1 METSTPIQLRKC
13 IIIKINSPEYKAWLQ
28 NRNKKRLALRTRKK
42 AAKKK
47 SLAYLNDRNRELKG
61 SPDYNPKTKRFDFH
75 APLVFS
81 FIWNPE
87 ETNAFF
93 SKIINFITCREN
105 FGKSLFI
112 DVSKIDRLSSD
123 ALMYL
128 LAIVNNLNENFRN
141 KFSFSGNA
149 PDKPEV
155 KKLFAESGFYQFVKY
170 QGTDPII
177 QNKDNIQIV
186 SGENS
191 DTSVAKRMSDF
202 VSKKAGISRQACSFI
217 YIMMIEL
224 MSNTHKHAYADRRSI
239 LFPRWYCFSEY
250 DGKDTISFTF
260 MDTGDG
266 VPATVR
272 KNFAERID
280 FLKIKGDSK
289 YVTSALDG
297 DFRTST
303 ELSFRGK
310 GLPKIREFCAQSKI
324 QNMRIITN
332 YADVTVYESWYNAN
346 NLITPLRGTLFFW
359 QIDISKL
366 KGV

>member
-1 METSTPIQLRKC
+1 MQR
-13 IIIKINSPEYKAWLQ
+13 
-28 NRNKKRLALRTRKK
+28 RNKKRVALRTRKK
-42 AAKKK
+42 KEHKAR
-47 SLAYLNDRNRELKG
+47 LTYINRRNRELKATV
-61 SPDYNPKTKRFDFH
+61 DYDSKTKRFQFH

-93 SKIINFITCREN
+93 SEIISFITKREN
-105 FGKSLFI
+105 FGKNLFI

-128 LAIVNNLNENFRN
+128 LAIVNNLSENFQG

-170 QGTDPII
+170 QGTEPII
-177 QNKDNIQIV
+177 RNKDNIQIV

-191 DTSVAKRMSDF
+191 DTSVAKRISDF
-202 VSKKAGISRQACSFI
+202 VCKKAGISKQACSFI
-217 YIMMIEL
+217 YVMMIEL
-224 MSNTHKHAYADRRSI
+224 MSNTHKHAYANRKSV

-250 DGKDTISFTF
+250 DGQDTISFTF
-260 MDTGDG
+260 MDTGEG
-266 VPATVR
+266 IPSTVR

-280 FLKIKGDSK
+280 FLKLKGDSK

-297 DFRTST
+297 EFRTAT
-303 ELSFRGK
+303 EQTFRGK
-310 GLPKIREFCAQSKI
+310 GLPKLREFCAQGKI
-324 QNMRIITN
+324 QDMRIVTN
-332 YADVTVYESWYNAN
+332 YADVTVHQTWYQAN
-346 NLITPLRGTLFFW
+346 NLTNPLRGTLYYW
-359 QIDISKL
+359 QFDISKL
-366 KGV
+366 KGAAR